1 MLQIWNSKVTTG
13 RRGTGTLKSWFLTN
27 QTGFPPEFAAQFW
40 VRVFYFSVKFY
51 FTALIPYPAEE
62 EEVLATLPEW
72 MR

>member
-40 VRVFYFSVKFY
+40 VRVFYFS
-51 FTALIPYPAEE
+51 ALIPYPAEE
-62 EEVLATLPEW
+62 EEVLATLPQW